1 MKIGFIGM
9 SHLGICQAIAAAEKG
24 YKVKCFDDNS
34 NKIEQL
40 SKGFID
46 FFEPNLDKI
55 LKKNKKKIIFVNN
68 LNDMKDC
75 DLVFFSKDIPTDN
88 RDKSLY
94 IGIYKT
100 INKALIY
107 LNKKTIFIILSQV
120 KPGFTDSIKWNKKNL
135 YYQVET
141 LIFGKALSRA
151 LKPEQF
157 IVGSI
162 DNKINKKYL
171 KFLKSY
177 KCKINIM
184 NYRSAELAKI
194 SINLYL
200 ISSLSFTNSL
210 AELCEKI
217 DADWSKIRPIL
228 KQDKRIGKYA
238 YLNPGLG
245 ILSGNLQRD
254 LQSYKKILRENDC
267 SLGIA
272 DAWQKN
278 SNYRKNWI
286 HNLLNNELKYFLN
299 KKIGV
304 YGLTYKKDITILKNS
319 PTISLIKEFK
329 KTNFNIY
336 DPKVVKNN
344 FGAKNALVYN
354 DLANFLKSS
363 DLLIVLT
370 DWDEIKNCKYD
381 TLMNYKGKI
390 IIDPYR
396 AIQSKRFMNK
406 KNIYTL
412 AKKINEKI
420 KFK

>member
-9 SHLGICQAIAAAEKG
+9 SHLGICHAIAAAEKG
-24 YKVKCFDDNS
+24 FVVKCFDENS
-34 NKIEQL
+34 NKIKKL
-40 SKGFID
+40 NKGFID

-55 LKKNKKKIIFVNN
+55 FKKNKEKIIFVDSIF
-68 LNDMKDC
+68 DMLDC

-88 RDKSLY
+88 HNQSLY

-100 INKALIY
+100 INKALKY

-171 KFLKSY
+171 KFLKTY

-184 NYRSAELAKI
+184 NYKSAELAKI

-210 AELCEKI
+210 AELCENI
-217 DADWSKIRPIL
+217 DADWSKIQPIL

-254 LQSYKKILRENDC
+254 LQSYKKILQENNC
-267 SLGIA
+267 NLGIPE
-272 DAWQKN
+272 AWQKN
-278 SNYRKNWI
+278 SNYRKKWI
-286 HNLLNNELKYFLN
+286 QNLLNNQLKYFLN
-299 KKIGV
+299 KKIGI

-319 PTISLIKEFK
+319 PAISLMKEFT
-329 KTNFNIY
+329 KTNFNVY

-344 FGAKNALVYN
+344 FSSENILVYN
-354 DLANFLKSS
+354 NLANFLKSS
-363 DLLIVLT
+363 NLLIILT
-370 DWDEIKNCKYD
+370 DWNEIKNCEYG
-381 TLMNYKGKI
+381 TLSNYKGKI

-396 AIQSKRFMNK
+396 AIQSKKFMNK
-406 KNIYTL
+406 KKIYSL
-412 AKKINEKI
+412 ANKI
-420 KFK
+420 K